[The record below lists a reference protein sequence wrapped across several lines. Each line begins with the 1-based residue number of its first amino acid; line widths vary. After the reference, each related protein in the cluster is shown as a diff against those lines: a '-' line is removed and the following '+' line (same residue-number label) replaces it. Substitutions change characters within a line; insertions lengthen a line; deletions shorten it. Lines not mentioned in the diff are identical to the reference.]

1 MKPIQ
6 SDMKE
11 KRLSGGARRIIK
23 EKEKMVK
30 GNTSILSFIN
40 THTPSI
46 LQGKN

>member
-6 SDMKE
+6 SDMKK

-30 GNTSILSFIN
+30 ANTSILSFIN